1 MRVER
6 FQPEAG
12 TIRMT
17 KRRFQRIGVVA
28 NLRKSEAL
36 EILRRLVPDLETN
49 GFDVFLDDELKD
61 HLTDAKKPGRVFGI
75 PPDVDLIAAV
85 GGDGTIL
92 RFARLFAE
100 REIPILGVK
109 GGSLGFLTEG
119 RVTNV
124 VQLLRED
131 SLQIQQ
137 RMRIEGAVKSDGGIL
152 HKFNALNEIVVH
164 GAGFSRM
171 ITLHIQIDGKPLRD
185 YSADGMIIATPTGS
199 TAYSLSAGG
208 PLLEPTVQAI
218 VLTPLSPHTLS
229 FRPIVLDKHQRV
241 SVWVSS
247 GPSDIMITV
256 DGQEGSR
263 LRAGEY
269 LVVNR
274 SEKFTPL
281 VVPDDYNF
289 FALLNEK
296 L

>member
-1 MRVER
+1 
-6 FQPEAG
+6 
-12 TIRMT
+12 MT
-17 KRRFQRIGVVA
+17 KRRFHRIGVVA
-28 NLRKSEAL
+28 NLQKDEAV
-36 EILRRLVPDLETN
+36 EILRQLVPDLETN

-61 HLTDAKKPGRVFGI
+61 LLPNKKETTTVGI
-75 PPDVDLIAAV
+75 PPDVDLLAAV

-92 RFARLFAE
+92 RFARMFTD
-100 REIPILGVK
+100 RETPILGIK

-119 RVTNV
+119 RVGDV
-124 VQLLRED
+124 VDMIKED
-131 SLQIQQ
+131 RLQIQR
-137 RMRIEGAVKSDGGIL
+137 RMRIDGAVQSDGKTI
-152 HKFNALNEIVVH
+152 HRFNALNEIVIH

-171 ITLHIQIDGKPLRD
+171 VTLHLDIDGKPLRA

-241 SVWVSS
+241 SIQVTS
-247 GPSDIMITV
+247 GPPDIMVTV

-263 LRAGEY
+263 LRPGEY
-269 LVVNR
+269 LMINR
-274 SEKFTPL
+274 SDKFTRL